1 MCSMSLCVKTKKK
14 TMKKREEETRFLI
27 ETQTKLMHVVFGMPS
42 INCSRYG
49 LCRIE
54 GRSTVP
60 LDDRAIQQQPNTALA
75 YMQIQETSVTF
86 TFLGNSMTE
95 RDQKKFFGN
104 NTFLIEE
111 DKALSPYIAAQFG
124 LEAATILRGS
134 YAIKK
139 RGNDFKFSAKMMFNL
154 QDNTLYQTTK
164 VA

>member
-1 MCSMSLCVKTKKK
+1 MCSISLCVKTKKA
-14 TMKKREEETRFLI
+14 MKKRQEETRFLI

-75 YMQIQETSVTF
+75 YMHIEETSVSF

-139 RGNDFKFSAKMMFNL
+139 RDNDFKFSAKMMFNL